1 MNIRLSRLCLVAV
14 VLVVRTTVCADG
26 FLVGGRDYD
35 EKRDAQIRIT
45 GGIIAEIDAMIQET
59 TRKFYDATDQQ
70 FKHDLAERFDL
81 DDFSFDDGYPT
92 VGLSYEN
99 AAKWLT
105 FQLDACVSRA
115 DADAV
120 AQRNYYVGV
129 GSVEYGGREYDH
141 MQIPEGRA
149 FSMDLTAVFMEMR
162 GLFTPFTL
170 KPAESVSFTPWVD
183 LGLILFVGN
192 YEINAGAPSGVI
204 QYMNPPEDFV
214 VGGQADGV
222 VGLGLPE
229 LGLGGQLRIGSPGAV
244 NLVLQGR
251 YAILQYDG
259 DMSYFTSSR
268 HREKNVDIDHFN
280 ARVSCALE
288 FPLASGSCITL
299 AAQYQLIESE
309 AAVTSKDATTEEII
323 ARRER
328 FDKDVDF
335 TMGVG
340 TAMLGMTFQCR
351 PRQGEPVR
359 RGGR

>member
-1 MNIRLSRLCLVAV
+1 MSIRLSRLCLVAV
-14 VLVVRTTVCADG
+14 VLVVRTMVCADG
-26 FLVGGRDYD
+26 FLAGGRDYD

-45 GGIIAEIDAMIQET
+45 GGIIAEIDA
-59 TRKFYDATDQQ
+59 
-70 FKHDLAERFDL
+70 
-81 DDFSFDDGYPT
+81 
-92 VGLSYEN
+92 
-99 AAKWLT
+99 
-105 FQLDACVSRA
+105 
-115 DADAV
+115 
-120 AQRNYYVGV
+120 
-129 GSVEYGGREYDH
+129 
-141 MQIPEGRA
+141 
-149 FSMDLTAVFMEMR
+149 
-162 GLFTPFTL
+162 
-170 KPAESVSFTPWVD
+170 
-183 LGLILFVGN
+183 
-192 YEINAGAPSGVI
+192 GAPSGVI
-204 QYMNPPEDFV
+204 QYMNPQEDFV